1 MYKRQVY
8 NTASTDGANTGAGH
22 SGSNFAVV
30 YGYSD
35 FGNTEWMAK
44 PEFYFDSPRKFKGL
58 WYCNTAYTYGVIING
73 NQFGTSGVATPLS
86 NLKDSDGNNIGYFQV
101 NIECYDVDGNLITTV
116 SKLLADYR
124 YDKPTVSP
132 VTTWTYWDINVA
144 DVQSVK
150 FNFEGSDVD
159 PIYGLNTP
167 AYLCIDDVTIE

>member
-1 MYKRQVY
+1 MYKRQ
-8 NTASTDGANTGAGH
+8 GH

>member
-1 MYKRQVY
+1 M
-8 NTASTDGANTGAGH
+8 
-22 SGSNFAVV
+22 
-30 YGYSD
+30 
-35 FGNTEWMAK
+35 
-44 PEFYFDSPRKFKGL
+44 
-58 WYCNTAYTYGVIING
+58 IING

-167 AYLCIDDVTIE
+167 AYLWIDDVTIE

>member
-1 MYKRQVY
+1 MI
-8 NTASTDGANTGAGH
+8 S
-22 SGSNFAVV
+22 SGS
-30 YGYSD
+30 S
-35 FGNTEWMAK
+35 
-44 PEFYFDSPRKFKGL
+44 GL
-58 WYCNTAYTYGVIING
+58 ASLVPISEASKAPY
-73 NQFGTSGVATPLS
+73 ATPLS